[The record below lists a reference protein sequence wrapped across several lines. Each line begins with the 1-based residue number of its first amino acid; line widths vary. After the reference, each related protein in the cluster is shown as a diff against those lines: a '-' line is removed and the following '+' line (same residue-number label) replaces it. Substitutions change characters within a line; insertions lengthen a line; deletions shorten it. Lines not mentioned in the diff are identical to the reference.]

1 MTNIGKLENT
11 GPQAAVELSP
21 EGEPMVATVGAIL
34 SVDIGS
40 LNTRAALFDV
50 VGDEYRFIARASAL
64 TTAEAPY
71 NDVTAGIYNAVRDLE
86 EITGRKL
93 TEENRLVLPQRA
105 DGSGLD
111 LFIATSSAAPSL
123 RIAVVTVSSD
133 ISEPSALQ
141 AVGSAYTHVVARIT
155 LDEGVK
161 DIPAED
167 DALISKASTAWLQ
180 EQTDKLL
187 AMPPEVVLIAGG
199 IEGGPVAPLVR
210 LARVVAGA
218 AREQAS
224 RAERAARANKQAPGP
239 PTAIFAG
246 NSAAANAVS
255 DTLKSVTEV
264 RSVTNLRPGLT
275 VEQTGPTED
284 TVAGLYRDRRIPQIP
299 GYPVLSRWV
308 EGAVVPTAE
317 STRLIGRF
325 LYAHYGRE
333 TMIADVGA
341 SSTSLFLASADRD
354 SAVVQGD
361 IGLAYGI
368 SNLLA
373 TRGASNVLRW
383 LPFSMSEEEL
393 LDWTLNKLIRPQ
405 LLPQTAR
412 DLAIEHA
419 LAREALIAA
428 QDALQRGYGET
439 PPRYD
444 LLIGT
449 GGLLGYAPRPG
460 QVAQLLLDALQPV
473 AEGLGSVELAVDTT
487 LLLPALGNLAHHH
500 LAAAS
505 YIFDRD
511 CLVWLG
517 TALIVQDDATMPEP
531 GEPAGGG
538 PRTAVTVT
546 LERKTGQETVDVPYG
561 SIRVIALRPDERS
574 PLTIKPGP
582 GFRVGSGEPGK
593 ALKTQAGQEVKGG
606 LVGLIIDARGRP
618 LALPEDHEARMAQ
631 VRQWWT
637 AFDAIPTIA
646 PLPDQ
651 QNAGESTPPL
661 PESAN

>member
-1 MTNIGKLENT
+1 MSNIGKLEIT
-11 GPQAAVELSP
+11 GPQAQIEISP
-21 EGEPMVATVGAIL
+21 QGEATVATVGAIL
-34 SVDIGS
+34 AVDIGS

-50 VGDEYRFIARASAL
+50 VGDEYRFVARASAN

-71 NDVTAGIYNAVRDLE
+71 NDVTAGVYNAVRDLE

-93 TEENRLVLPQRA
+93 TEENRLILPQRA

-111 LFIATSSAAPSL
+111 LFIATSSAAPAL
-123 RIAVVTVSSD
+123 RVAVASVSSD

-141 AVGSAYTHVVARIT
+141 AIGSTYTHIVSRIT

-161 DIPAED
+161 HIPAED

-210 LARVVAGA
+210 LARVVASA
-218 AREQAS
+218 AREQVN
-224 RAERAARANKQAPGP
+224 RAERAARVNKQAPGRP
-239 PTAIFAG
+239 IAIFAG
-246 NSAAANAVS
+246 NSAAQNVVN
-255 DTLKSVTEV
+255 DTLSSVAEV
-264 RSVTNLRPGLT
+264 RMVANLRPGLT
-275 VEQTGPTED
+275 VEQTGPTEEMV
-284 TVAGLYRDRRIPQIP
+284 TGLYRERRVPQIP

-308 EGAVVPTAE
+308 EGAVVPTSE
-317 STRLIGRF
+317 SIRLIGRY

-333 TMIADVGA
+333 TLIADVGA
-341 SSTSLFLASADRD
+341 SSTSLFLANAERD
-354 SAVVQGD
+354 SAVVRGD
-361 IGLAYGI
+361 LGLAYGI
-368 SNLLA
+368 SNLMA
-373 TRGASNVLRW
+373 ERGAANVLRW
-383 LPFSMSEEEL
+383 LPFAMSEEEL
-393 LDWTLNKLIRPQ
+393 VDWTLNKLIRPQ

-419 LAREALIAA
+419 LARESLISAHE
-428 QDALQRGYGET
+428 ALQRGYGGT
-439 PPRYD
+439 PPHYD

-487 LLLPALGNLAHHH
+487 MLLPALGNLAHHH

-517 TALIVQDDATMPEP
+517 TALIAHADADALV
-531 GEPAGGG
+531 AGG
-538 PRTAVTVT
+538 PMDESRIAVTVT
-546 LERKTGQETVDVPYG
+546 VERKSGAETVEVPYG
-561 SIRVIALRPDERS
+561 SIRVIPLRPDERA
-574 PLTIKPGP
+574 PLTVKPGQ

-593 ALKTQAGQEVKGG
+593 ALKTEAGQEVKGG

-618 LALPEDHEARMAQ
+618 LTFHEDQDARMAQ

-637 AFDAIPTIA
+637 AFDAIPTTGTPQMA
-646 PLPDQ
+646 P
-651 QNAGESTPPL
+651 STSEPPL
-661 PESAN
+661 PPSTA